1 MTDSKHPAV
10 RGGSSGETGRVAGI
24 RGIPRWGVLLSYTLL
39 AVLQA
44 AGCFPERQPSSPRND
59 PAGIVVSAASDLRF
73 AFEELGER
81 FERETGVRVT
91 LNFGSTGHLAQ
102 QIERGA
108 PVDVFAAA
116 NVSFVEDLVRK
127 GLIIP
132 DTVALYA
139 RGFII
144 LWTRDDSPLRFD
156 RIEDLLQPDVRRAA
170 IANPAHA
177 PYGIAAREALQSAG
191 IWERVQ
197 PRLVLGEN
205 VNQALQFAQTG
216 NVDAGI
222 IALSL
227 GVVVEGG
234 RYFIVPRELH
244 NPIDQAL
251 GVVSTTPRERE
262 ARAFAQFINGPIGRP
277 VMEKYGFDLPEEA
290 GL

>member
-1 MTDSKHPAV
+1 LGRGTARFSIIREVLV
-10 RGGSSGETGRVAGI
+10 RRVLFSFG
-24 RGIPRWGVLLSYTLL
+24 LF
-39 AVLQA
+39 AVLGSA
-44 AGCFPERQPSSPRND
+44 ACSFERQSPSFRNK
-59 PAGIVVSAASDLRF
+59 PKEIVVSAASDLRF

-132 DTVALYA
+132 DTVDLYA

-156 RIEDLLQPDVRRAA
+156 RIEDLLQPDVRRVA

-177 PYGIAAREALQSAG
+177 PYGIAAREALRSAG

-277 VMEKYGFDLPEEA
+277 VMEKYGFDLPEET